1 MRPQRVALST
11 EEHVAEMLSAA
22 EVGAQDFAT
31 LSSLPLEE
39 LMPYASWENTKL
51 ATNTPT
57 LDVSGHAAAHSAM
70 AKSMLKRMKTM
81 SSSTSRMNCRPPSC
95 NACRLKC
102 CSECF
107 LSQMIPM
114 RAAG

>member
-1 MRPQRVALST
+1 
-11 EEHVAEMLSAA
+11 MLSAA

-39 LMPYASWENTKL
+39 LISYVSWKTTKL
-51 ATNTPT
+51 PTNTLT
-57 LDVSGHAAAHSAM
+57 LDVSGHAAAHSAV
-70 AKSMLKRMKTM
+70 AKNMLKRKKTM
-81 SSSTSRMNCRPPSC
+81 SSSTSRMNCRPASC

-114 RAAG
+114 RAAA